1 MTLTIGFTA
10 AKARRGRKP
19 AHDSV
24 LRSLRSFAA
33 HPIPLQNTKDIVTQ
47 GDVSRT
53 NPSILP
59 KPPHHT
65 QPPLTSSL
73 SCLPACG
80 LHSSALASNPTQGLS
95 FFAAFMGQKCRKI
108 KHWRRFCGNLIHKS
122 TQTKQAVSSFSF
134 ALFTIFL
141 LPSNP
146 PFQSCIPANSSHLQ
160 VPFRPLRIN
169 HKSSTIPA

>member
-24 LRSLRSFAA
+24 LRSLRFFAA

-47 GDVSRT
+47 GDASRT

-59 KPPHHT
+59 KPPHHP

-95 FFAAFMGQKCRKI
+95 FFTAFLGQKHRKI
-108 KHWRRFCGNLIHKS
+108 KACRLCCCELILLKFSPHFRVIHSILFPPTAIEVRRNFN
-122 TQTKQAVSSFSF
+122 
-134 ALFTIFL
+134 
-141 LPSNP
+141 SNRFQIRTP
-146 PFQSCIPANSSHLQ
+146 PF
-160 VPFRPLRIN
+160 N
-169 HKSSTIPA
+169 HTHRFVSG